1 MVICVGLYIAEI
13 TTPADRGTYL
23 SMITPS
29 TNLGVLLVYFLGSM
43 FSWNIVAF
51 ILATYSVGILFCL
64 RYIPESPIW
73 YMLRRRKAEATTV
86 LMKFRNNDS
95 ERVELEINEIRKR
108 LQMHESSSRFAYLRN
123 FTHPS
128 AWKPFVIFTVFSFLQ
143 QQAGYNI
150 IIYYAMDFF
159 SDLGTNMR
167 EQAYVLAIIFASI
180 SLVGSLLLVF
190 IVHKFNRVTL
200 LVFSGIC
207 MSVTI
212 GFAALVKGF
221 GDSDP
226 QLQTL
231 PVVLVYAYIFF
242 CMLGM
247 IDIPWM
253 MLGEIL
259 PNHLRG
265 VLSAMITVI
274 IFLLSSVNVKL
285 YKAMVTYLGTP
296 GMLCSFGVFSLLS
309 VLFAKIFFPETR
321 GKALFEVEEYFQ
333 KGTPIWKEEI

>member
-43 FSWNIVAF
+43 FSWSIVAF

-73 YMLRRRKAEATTV
+73 YLLRQRKIEATMV
-86 LMKFRNNDS
+86 LLKFRNNDT
-95 ERVELEINEIRKR
+95 ELVELEINEIRKR
-108 LQMHESSSRFAYLRN
+108 LRMHESSSRFSYLRN
-123 FTHPS
+123 FTCPT
-128 AWKPFVIFTVFSFLQ
+128 AWKPFLIFTVFSFLQ

-159 SDLGTNMR
+159 QQIGTNMK
-167 EQAYVLAIIFASI
+167 EHEYLLAIIFASI

-207 MSVTI
+207 MSVTM
-212 GFAALVKGF
+212 GFAALLKHF
-221 GDSDP
+221 GGSSP
-226 QLQTL
+226 QYEALL
-231 PVVLVYAYIFF
+231 IVCVYAYIFF

-274 IFLLSSVNVKL
+274 IFLLSFVNVKL
-285 YKAMVTYLGTP
+285 YTLMVHYLGTA

-309 VLFAKIFFPETR
+309 VLFAKMFFPETR
-321 GKALFEVEEYFQ
+321 GKALFEVEEYFR
-333 KGTPIWKEEI
+333 K